1 MCFFSQCHEDNICHM
16 QHEFQNVG
24 DLFFP
29 YSANSAPEVRIHTR
43 TLQRINGLFFN
54 KRENLSFIFQT
65 LDIWVTN

>member
-1 MCFFSQCHEDNICHM
+1 M